1 MERPSDLANC
11 TVRAR
16 DRCRNTSTRRFM
28 DARCGD
34 AGGGPRAVEAVLAT
48 WRSVDPYL
56 VGNPRCRPGTAW
68 TWRLVSRCSPVRL
81 EAHQPSHSEE
91 LVSTPLKRVFPG
103 STELFKHPDI
113 VGTGLVLG
121 FRQRGIGSTMCD
133 KNETIESSTSEEL
146 IWQA

>member
-68 TWRLVSRCSPVRL
+68 TWRLVSRCSPVWL
-81 EAHQPSHSEE
+81 EAH
-91 LVSTPLKRVFPG
+91 R
-103 STELFKHPDI
+103 DI

-121 FRQRGIGSTMCD
+121 FRQRGIGSTML
-133 KNETIESSTSEEL
+133 TRTTESSTSEEL